1 MKESTG
7 NVDEA
12 TKLMIDLQV
21 ETYNTM
27 ERREKVNFILE
38 QMRLCLDNNDYIRA
52 QIISKKISTR
62 YFEEEE
68 THDLKLRF
76 YELMMKLDKHEDDR

>member
-76 YELMMKLDKHEDDR
+76 YELMIKLDKHEGDR